1 MVERPLPPP
10 GWLVDIGAGRRL
22 HMMALGEGAP
32 TVVFESGGGGGSAV
46 QDRPAQRLVSA
57 FARAIIYDR
66 AGLGW
71 SDKAT
76 PGRSFI
82 RRAEDLFALLEAVRL
97 PGPYVLV
104 GGSFGG
110 LTARAFAYRY
120 PDEVVGMVLLD
131 AAEEGK
137 YFPTMARMRP
147 WHEAELKTE
156 AGRAASGELR
166 RAAEPMIGKSHAF
179 SEDEKPWLLEILSR
193 PGHFLAAA
201 EELSAIDA
209 TPASMKVAGGFGSLG
224 DRPLIVISSD
234 QVITGDMAVWH
245 EGHAE
250 AQARLAAL
258 SSNSAHITGGGLG
271 HSIAL
276 ERPALVAAAVAAVIA
291 AVNGGPLDVAEVR
304 RLAADPRA
312 KPQ

>member
-1 MVERPLPPP
+1 
-10 GWLVDIGAGRRL
+10 
-22 HMMALGEGAP
+22 MMALGQGAP

-71 SDKAT
+71 SDKAK
-76 PGRSFI
+76 PWRSFT
-82 RRAEDLFALLEAVRL
+82 RRAEDLFRLLEAVRL
-97 PGPYVLV
+97 TGPYVLV

-110 LTARAFAYRY
+110 LMARAFAYRY
-120 PDEVVGMVLLD
+120 PDEVAGMVLLD
-131 AAEEGK
+131 AAEEGQ
-137 YFPTMARMRP
+137 YFPTMARMRA

-156 AGRAASGELR
+156 AERAASGELR
-166 RAAEPMIGKSHAF
+166 RAAEPVVQKSRAF
-179 SEDEKPWLLEILSR
+179 TDEEKPWLLEIVSR
-193 PGHFLAAA
+193 PGHFLAAL
-201 EELSAIDA
+201 EELTAIDA
-209 TPASMKVAGGFGSLG
+209 TPAQMKVAGGFGHLG

-234 QVITGDMAVWH
+234 QVIGGDMAVWQQ
-245 EGHAE
+245 GRAD

-258 SSNSAHITGGGLG
+258 SSNSAHITGTGLG

-276 ERPALVAAAVAAVIA
+276 ERPSLVAAAVAAVIT

-304 RLAADPRA
+304 RLAADPKA
-312 KPQ
+312 TA

>member
-1 MVERPLPPP
+1 LSDAALPPP
-10 GWLVDIGAGRRL
+10 GRLVDIGAGRRL

-57 FARAIIYDR
+57 FARAVIYDR
-66 AGLGW
+66 AGLGF
-71 SDKAT
+71 SDPPT
-76 PGRSFI
+76 PGRSFVQ
-82 RRAEDLFALLEAVRL
+82 RAEDLFRLLEAERL

-120 PDEVVGMVLLD
+120 PGEVAGMVLLD

-137 YFPTMARMRP
+137 YFPTMARMRA
-147 WHEAELKTE
+147 WHEADLKTE
-156 AGRAASGELR
+156 AERAASGELR
-166 RAAEPMIGKSHAF
+166 RAAEPVVAKSRAF
-179 SEDEKPWLLEILSR
+179 TEDEKPWLLEILSR

-201 EELSAIDA
+201 EELTAIDA
-209 TPASMKVAGGFGSLG
+209 TPAPMKVAGGFGSLG
-224 DRPLIVISSD
+224 GRPLIVISSD
-234 QVITGDMAVWH
+234 QVMTGDMAVWH

-250 AQARLAAL
+250 AQARLATL
-258 SSNSAHITGGGLG
+258 SSNSAHITGTALG

-276 ERPALVAAAVAAVIA
+276 ERPSLVAAAVAAVIA
-291 AVNGGPLDVAEVR
+291 AAKGGPLDVAEVR
-304 RLAADPRA
+304 RLAADRGA

>member
-1 MVERPLPPP
+1 MIERPLPPP
-10 GWLVDIGAGRRL
+10 GRLVDIGAGRRL

-46 QDRPAQRLVSA
+46 QDRPAQRQVSA

-71 SDKAT
+71 SDRAT
-76 PGRSFI
+76 PGRSFTQ
-82 RRAEDLFALLEAVRL
+82 RAEDLFHLLEAERL

-120 PDEVVGMVLLD
+120 PNEVAGMVLLD
-131 AAEEGK
+131 AAEEAK
-137 YFPTMARMRP
+137 YFPTMARMRA

-156 AGRAASGELR
+156 AERAASGELR
-166 RAAEPMIGKSHAF
+166 RAAEPIVAKSRAF
-179 SEDEKPWLLEILSR
+179 TEDEKPWLLEILSR

-201 EELSAIDA
+201 EELTAIDA
-209 TPASMKVAGGFGSLG
+209 TPGQMKVAGGFGSLG
-224 DRPLIVISSD
+224 DRPLVVISSD
-234 QVITGDMAVWH
+234 RIMSGDMTVWH

-250 AQARLAAL
+250 AQARLATL
-258 SSNSAHITGGGLG
+258 SSNSAHITGAGLG
-271 HSIAL
+271 HSVAL
-276 ERPALVAAAVAAVIA
+276 ERPALVAAAVAAVIG
-291 AVNGGPLDVAEVR
+291 AVNGGPLDVTEVR
-304 RLAADPRA
+304 RLAADARA
-312 KPQ
+312 RPQ